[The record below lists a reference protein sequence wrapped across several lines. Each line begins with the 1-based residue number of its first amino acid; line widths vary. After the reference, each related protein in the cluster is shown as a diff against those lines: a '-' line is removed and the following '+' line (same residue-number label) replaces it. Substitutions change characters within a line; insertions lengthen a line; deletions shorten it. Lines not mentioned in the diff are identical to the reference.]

1 MAASAS
7 TSGGSGSGSVL
18 PTHTTPS
25 APAYP
30 ASSSTKPPAASPRR
44 RCLCLCG
51 LITLALLAALAITLL
66 VLFLTVLR
74 VRDPTTRLVS
84 TRLSG
89 IAPRLTFP
97 AVSLQ
102 LNVTLLI
109 VVSVHN
115 PNPASFAYASGGH
128 TDVTYRGAQVGSAE
142 IDPGR
147 IPSRGDANVSLALTL
162 QADRFASQLQH
173 LISDVESGA
182 VPLEAATRIPGRVN
196 IFGLFRRHAVA
207 YSDCSF
213 VFGVPEMK
221 VRTQQCRD
229 RTKL

>member
-1 MAASAS
+1 MAA
-7 TSGGSGSGSVL
+7 TSGSSVL
-18 PTHTTPS
+18 PTHTAPS

-30 ASSSTKPPAASPRR
+30 ASTKPSPNPRR
-44 RCLCLCG
+44 RCLCICL
-51 LITLALLAALAITLL
+51 LITLAFLAALAITLL

-74 VRDPTTRLVS
+74 VRDPTTRVVS
-84 TRLSG
+84 TQLSG

-102 LNVTLLI
+102 LNITLLL

-128 TDVTYRGAQVGSAE
+128 TDLTYRGVQVGAAE

-147 IPSRGDANVSLALTL
+147 IPSRGDGNVSLALTL
-162 QADRFASQLQH
+162 QADRFASDLPQL
-173 LISDVESGA
+173 LSDVEAGA
-182 VPLEAATRIPGRVN
+182 VPLEAATRIPGKVN
-196 IFGLFRRHAVA
+196 ILGLFKRRAVA

-213 VFGVPEMK
+213 VFGVPEMR
-221 VRTQQCRD
+221 VRSQQCRD
-229 RTKL
+229 HTKL

>member
-1 MAASAS
+1 MAA
-7 TSGGSGSGSVL
+7 TSGSVL

-30 ASSSTKPPAASPRR
+30 ASSSTKPPTTSPNPRR
-44 RCLCLCG
+44 RCLCICL
-51 LITLALLAALAITLL
+51 LITLAFLAALAITLL

-74 VRDPTTRLVS
+74 VRDPTTRVVS
-84 TRLSG
+84 TQLSG

-102 LNVTLLI
+102 LNVTLLL

-115 PNPASFAYASGGH
+115 PNPASFAYAAGGH
-128 TDVTYRGAQVGSAE
+128 TDITYRGAQVGSAE

-147 IPSRGDANVSLALTL
+147 IPSRGDGNVSLALTL
-162 QADRFASQLQH
+162 QADRFASDLPQ
-173 LISDVESGA
+173 LISDVEGGA
-182 VPLEAATRIPGRVN
+182 VQLEAATRIPGKVN
-196 IFGLFRRHAVA
+196 ILGLFKRRAVA
-207 YSDCSF
+207 YSDCTF
-213 VFGVPEMK
+213 VFGVPEMR
-221 VRTQQCRD
+221 VRSQQCRD